1 MRRIIEDEDDEVM
14 VVITKVMMMMS
25 ETPMVIMMSLTKTRW
40 DSKTYKWSVVVRQEP
55 EAGNLL
61 EVAKVFF
68 KVFFGKSSF
77 LRLFS

>member
-1 MRRIIEDEDDEVM
+1 MRRIIEDEDDKVM
-14 VVITKVMMMMS
+14 VMITKMMMMS
-25 ETPMVIMMSLTKTRW
+25 KTKMMIMMSLTKTRW

-61 EVAKVFF
+61 EVAKVVFLS
-68 KVFFGKSSF
+68 FFGESSS

>member
-1 MRRIIEDEDDEVM
+1 MRRIIEDDTVM
-14 VVITKVMMMMS
+14 VVITKVMMMS

-61 EVAKVFF
+61 EVTKVFL
-68 KVFFGKSSF
+68 KVFFGESSF

>member
-14 VVITKVMMMMS
+14 VVITKVMMMS
-25 ETPMVIMMSLTKTRW
+25 ETKMMIMMSLTKTRW

-68 KVFFGKSSF
+68 GESSF
-77 LRLFS
+77 SILFS

>member
-1 MRRIIEDEDDEVM
+1 MRRIIEDEDDKVM
-14 VVITKVMMMMS
+14 VMITKMMMMMMS
-25 ETPMVIMMSLTKTRW
+25 ETKMMIMMSLTKTRW

-68 KVFFGKSSF
+68 
-77 LRLFS
+77 